1 MSKTET
7 EMSGLRKAAVLLVQ
21 LGKEE
26 SAKLLAQLPEAEV
39 EELSTEIARLG
50 LVAPEDAGDVI
61 TEFHAMAKLR
71 QRASQGG
78 LDLAREMLIA
88 SLGEEK
94 AKEILERLS
103 AVVTDL
109 PFAFLNRADPRHVIS
124 FLQNEHPQT
133 IALVL
138 AHVPSGLASAILSGL
153 GPETSANVAH
163 RIAVMDRTS
172 PDIIKEVESA
182 LSRKLGSVLQP
193 SQMSVVGGVQ
203 PLVDIINR
211 SDRITER
218 LIIEGLEQRNPE
230 LAEEIRRRLFMF
242 EDIVHLE
249 DKAIQLVLRSIDTND
264 LATALK
270 GVSDNVRTAVTRNLS
285 ERARENLMD
294 EIEMLGP
301 VRMRV
306 VEESQAKIVQVIRS
320 LEDSGQIEIQ
330 RGDEEE
336 YVS

>member
-1 MSKTET
+1 
-7 EMSGLRKAAVLLVQ
+7 
-21 LGKEE
+21 
-26 SAKLLAQLPEAEV
+26 
-39 EELSTEIARLG
+39 
-50 LVAPEDAGDVI
+50 
-61 TEFHAMAKLR
+61 
-71 QRASQGG
+71 
-78 LDLAREMLIA
+78 
-88 SLGEEK
+88 
-94 AKEILERLS
+94 
-103 AVVTDL
+103 
-109 PFAFLNRADPRHVIS
+109 
-124 FLQNEHPQT
+124 
-133 IALVL
+133 
-138 AHVPSGLASAILSGL
+138 
-153 GPETSANVAH
+153 
-163 RIAVMDRTS
+163 MDRTS

-270 GVSDNVRTAVTRNLS
+270 GVSDAVREKVTRNLS
-285 ERARENLMD
+285 ERARENLLE
-294 EIEMLGP
+294 EIELLGP

-306 VEESQAKIVQVIRS
+306 VEESQAKIVTVIRS

-330 RGDEEE
+330 RGDEDE
-336 YVS
+336 YVA